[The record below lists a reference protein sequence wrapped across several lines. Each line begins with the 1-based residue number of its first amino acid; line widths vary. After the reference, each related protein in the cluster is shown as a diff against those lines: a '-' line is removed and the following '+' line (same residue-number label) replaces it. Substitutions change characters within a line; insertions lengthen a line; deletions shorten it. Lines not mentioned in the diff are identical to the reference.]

1 MALSP
6 RMARRVRRHHLPLL
20 FICVIAAFAVYRVLP
35 AGGAL
40 FRMSMATAY
49 VALGLL
55 VATLTIGALNLLRGR
70 RNPVSIDLRRD
81 IGIWCAVVTLAHV
94 AIGLQVHTA
103 GMLLYFFH
111 APGGG
116 RMTLRLDLFG
126 LANHAGLIAALLIT
140 LLLALSNDL
149 SLRRLGV
156 QRWKFWQRS
165 NYLAAGLIL
174 LHGIAYLYIEKR
186 ILSFVLLFVAIAGTA
201 LVFQFIGLRRR
212 ERGRATERAVARQ

>member
-1 MALSP
+1 MAL
-6 RMARRVRRHHLPLL
+6 RVRRHHLPLL
-20 FICVIAAFAVYRVLP
+20 CICVIAAFAVYRVLP

-55 VATLTIGALNLLRGR
+55 VATLAIGALNILRGR

-81 IGIWCAVVTLAHV
+81 IGIWCALVTLAHV
-94 AIGLQVHTA
+94 AIGLQVHMA

-116 RMTLRLDLFG
+116 RTTLRLDLFG

-156 QRWKFWQRS
+156 RRWKFWQRS
-165 NYLAAGLIL
+165 NYAAAGLIL
-174 LHGIAYLYIEKR
+174 LHGIAYMYIEKR
-186 ILSFVLLFVAIAGTA
+186 ILSFVLLFAAMAGTA
-201 LVFQFIGLRRR
+201 LAIQFMGLRRR
-212 ERGRATERAVARQ
+212 ARVQNAERARQ

>member
-1 MALSP
+1 MAQ
-6 RMARRVRRHHLPLL
+6 RVRRHHVPLL
-20 FICVIAAFAVYRVLP
+20 GICAIAAFAVYRVLP
-35 AGGAL
+35 AGGML

-49 VALGLL
+49 VALALL
-55 VATLTIGALNLLRGR
+55 AATLAIGALNILRGR

-81 IGIWCAVVTLAHV
+81 IGIWCAIVTLAHV
-94 AIGLQVHTA
+94 AIGLQVHMA

-116 RMTLRLDLFG
+116 RTTLRLDLFG

-156 QRWKFWQRS
+156 RRWKFWQRS
-165 NYLAAGLIL
+165 NYVAAGLIL
-174 LHGIAYLYIEKR
+174 LHGIAYMVIEKR
-186 ILSFVLLFVAIAGTA
+186 ILSFVLLFAA
-201 LVFQFIGLRRR
+201 LVGAASVIQFAGLLRRA
-212 ERGRATERAVARQ
+212 RARHGT

>member
-1 MALSP
+1 MAQ
-6 RMARRVRRHHLPLL
+6 RVRRHHLPLL
-20 FICVIAAFAVYRVLP
+20 FTCAIAAFAVYRVLP
-35 AGGAL
+35 AGGTL

-55 VATLTIGALNLLRGR
+55 VATLTIGAPNILRGR

-94 AIGLQVHTA
+94 AIGLQVHMA

-116 RMTLRLDLFG
+116 RMMLRLDLFG

-156 QRWKFWQRS
+156 RRWKFWQRS
-165 NYLAAGLIL
+165 SYVAGGLIL
-174 LHGIAYLYIEKR
+174 LHGIAYMYIEKR
-186 ILSFVLLFVAIAGTA
+186 IMPFVLLFAAIAGTA
-201 LVFQFIGLRRR
+201 LIFQFMGLRRR
-212 ERGRATERAVARQ
+212 ARVQNAEHARQ